1 MNVVT
6 FLLLLSTGLLATPKE
21 SNKAERDLDLIAV
34 ERQII
39 ERTNRE
45 RERHGLPKLAV
56 DGRLMKSARTH
67 TAWMARSTVLQHTT
81 AAVGENIA
89 QGQSTA
95 TEAVQ
100 DWMNSPGH
108 RANILSSS
116 YSRIGV
122 AAYRGP
128 DGRAY
133 WCQQFLW

>member
-1 MNVVT
+1 MNTVV
-6 FLLLLSTGLLATPKE
+6 LLLLVSTGMLATPNGKKE
-21 SNKAERDLDLIAV
+21 AEDPELIAV

-56 DGRLMKSARTH
+56 DGRLMKSARRH
-67 TAWMARSTVLQHTT
+67 TAWMARSMVLQHTS

-89 QGQSTA
+89 QGQGSA

-128 DGRAY
+128 DGQAY